1 VTFHGR
7 EGRGLLAKNSI
18 FNLLGQA
25 LPMLVGVLTVPTI
38 VKGLGTSG
46 YGILSIAFMVLG
58 YFTIFDLGLSRATVK
73 FVAEH
78 LSSDKL
84 HKIPELVWTSLLLL
98 VALGCAGGALAAA
111 FVPLGVAHLLKVP
124 PSLLGQAR
132 ASLFILCAS
141 MPVMLA
147 TDALRGVLEATQRFD
162 LINYVKVPASVCFY
176 LAAAVAIPFHVTV
189 PTIVLVLVLI
199 RMASAC
205 AYLQLCLHVIPS
217 LRCRPKFSR
226 SAVRPLTCFGGWI
239 MVSNI
244 TGPIGGNMERFLVAS
259 MLSVGMLTY
268 YSVPFDLVGKIAIFP
283 ASIAPALFP
292 YFSYHGGGEGQEV
305 RDVTSRA
312 IKYLLLLMT
321 PLTAVFIFGAKDI
334 LRLWLG
340 PQFATNS
347 TIVMQLVAMLFFV
360 NAFAY
365 IPYSSVQALGR
376 PDLKALLDLIAIPL
390 YLVCCWWLMHRMG
403 INGAALAKLIVT
415 IVDCVA
421 LYLFA
426 FRLRALR
433 LRDFASGPL
442 FRALVAS
449 AGFFLAVFYLSSLH
463 APLRVS
469 IALLAVALAAYLT
482 AFWLSAV
489 DDDDRSTIQDLV
501 RQAAAFLGVRG
512 PSRVVVLE
520 LDD

>member
-1 VTFHGR
+1 
-7 EGRGLLAKNSI
+7 
-18 FNLLGQA
+18 
-25 LPMLVGVLTVPTI
+25 
-38 VKGLGTSG
+38 
-46 YGILSIAFMVLG
+46 
-58 YFTIFDLGLSRATVK
+58 
-73 FVAEH
+73 
-78 LSSDKL
+78 
-84 HKIPELVWTSLLLL
+84 
-98 VALGCAGGALAAA
+98 
-111 FVPLGVAHLLKVP
+111 
-124 PSLLGQAR
+124 
-132 ASLFILCAS
+132 
-141 MPVMLA
+141 
-147 TDALRGVLEATQRFD
+147 
-162 LINYVKVPASVCFY
+162 
-176 LAAAVAIPFHVTV
+176 
-189 PTIVLVLVLI
+189 
-199 RMASAC
+199 
-205 AYLQLCLHVIPS
+205 
-217 LRCRPKFSR
+217 
-226 SAVRPLTCFGGWI
+226 
-239 MVSNI
+239 
-244 TGPIGGNMERFLVAS
+244 
-259 MLSVGMLTY
+259 
-268 YSVPFDLVGKIAIFP
+268 
-283 ASIAPALFP
+283 
-292 YFSYHGGGEGQEV
+292 
-305 RDVTSRA
+305 
-312 IKYLLLLMT
+312 MT